1 MTELRDLVVQDMAK
15 LGHVDTEDIRK
26 VVGIARNTLDKLFI
40 HNTCSNTTIRKISI
54 VTKRPIREYEACEF
68 KLV

>member
-1 MTELRDLVVQDMAK
+1 MNELRDLVIQDMAK
-15 LGHVDTEDIRK
+15 LGYINAEDIRK
-26 VVGIARNTLDKLFI
+26 VVGVARNTLDRLFI
-40 HNTCSNTTIRKISI
+40 QNTCSNTTIRKISI